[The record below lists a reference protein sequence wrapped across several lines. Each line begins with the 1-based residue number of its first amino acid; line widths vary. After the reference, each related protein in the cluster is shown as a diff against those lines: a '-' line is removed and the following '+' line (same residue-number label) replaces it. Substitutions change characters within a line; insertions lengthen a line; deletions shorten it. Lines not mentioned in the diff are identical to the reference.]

1 MTFKQQYDEMK
12 AKHPDCVLLMRRGD
26 FYEAYE
32 EDAVTLSEVT
42 GVTLTKGQDGRV
54 AAFPHYA
61 LDSYL
66 PRLVRAGKRVAIC
79 DQLTAPAPVE
89 RVSPLYN
96 K

>member
-1 MTFKQQYDEMK
+1 MTFKQQYDEVK
-12 AKHPDCVLLMRRGD
+12 AKHPDGVLLMRRGY

-42 GVTLTKGQDGRV
+42 GVTLTKSQDGRV
-54 AAFPHYA
+54 AAFPHYS

-66 PRLVRAGKRVAIC
+66 PRLVRAGKRVCIC
-79 DQLTAPAPVE
+79 DQLTAPKN
-89 RVSPLYN
+89 N